1 MSDVERWLAEIDPAE
16 VFPVTPGIEAAV
28 EIRVLRV
35 VARRRQRPWLLAAA
49 LLAVAVAVVAAVAA
63 PGARTSFLDWLRI
76 GGVGIERRALPP
88 AAVVRAGPLP
98 GRPVSLA
105 EARSAA
111 SFPVLVRDELGAP
124 DVVLLQS
131 DPDVMVTLVYGSAE
145 KPRLILSQWRSEA
158 LRFLK
163 IVPHSA
169 RVERIGTPDAPSFWI
184 PEAHSLMYQRI
195 GGGGREEPFRLSA
208 PALVWVRGDLT
219 YRLEGRLSRAKALE
233 IAGSL
238 H

>member
-49 LLAVAVAVVAAVAA
+49 LLVVALAAAVAA

-76 GGVGIERRALPP
+76 GGVGIERRELPP

-105 EARSAA
+105 EARSVA
-111 SFPVLVRDELGAP
+111 SFPVLVPDELGAP

-163 IVPHSA
+163 ILPYSA
-169 RVERIGTPDAPSFWI
+169 RVQRIGTPDAPSFWI
-184 PEAHSLMYQRI
+184 PEAHSVLYQRI
-195 GGGGREEPFRLSA
+195 GGGGHEEPFRLSA

-219 YRLEGRLSRAKALE
+219 YRLEGRLSRDEALE
-233 IAGSL
+233 LARSL